1 MKFESNIIPEARPLI
16 ISGPCSAET
25 PQQVLETARQLAA
38 IGRVHLFRAGL
49 WKPRTRPDSFEGVGE
64 AGLPWLR
71 DVKQSTGLPV
81 TVEVAK
87 ASHIEK
93 ALASGIDVLWIG
105 ARSAANPFS
114 VQELA
119 DALRGVDIPVLIKN
133 PINADLELWIGAIER
148 FMKAG
153 VRSIGAIHRG
163 FSSYGHSEYRNPP
176 MWNIPI
182 ELKRRFPELLLLC
195 DPSHICG
202 NRHLLQKI
210 SQRSIDLG
218 FNGLMIESHIDPDQA
233 LSDAAQQITPARLSD
248 LLNQLVW
255 RVEHSTGTADSNTLT
270 DLRHH
275 MDVLDEELLNL
286 MGQRMKLAERIG
298 LYKKAH
304 NMTILQTKR
313 WNEILENGLGK
324 GQELKLSKDFVL
336 RYFNSIHLE
345 SIRHQ
350 HAVMNRDEQSESL
363 TSASNEHAVN

>member
-1 MKFESNIIPEARPLI
+1 MKEE
-16 ISGPCSAET
+16 
-25 PQQVLETARQLAA
+25 
-38 IGRVHLFRAGL
+38 
-49 WKPRTRPDSFEGVGE
+49 
-64 AGLPWLR
+64 
-71 DVKQSTGLPV
+71 TGLPV

-93 ALASGIDVLWIG
+93 ALSYGIDVLWIG

-133 PINADLELWIGAIER
+133 TVNADLELWIGAMER

-153 VRSIGAIHRG
+153 IRSIGAIHRG

-182 ELKRRFPELLLLC
+182 ELKRRFPDLLLLC

-202 NRHLLQKI
+202 NRHLLQKVA
-210 SQRSIDLG
+210 QRSIDLG
-218 FNGLMIESHIDPDQA
+218 FNGLMIESHIEPEKA
-233 LSDAAQQITPARLSD
+233 LSDAAQQITPARLSE

-255 RVEHSTGTADSNTLT
+255 RVEDSADAVDSNELT

-275 MDVLDEELLNL
+275 MDVIDDELLNL
-286 MGQRMKLAERIG
+286 MGQRMTLAERIG

-313 WNEILENGLGK
+313 WTEILERGLAK
-324 GQELKLSKDFVL
+324 GHELTLSKDFVL
-336 RYFNSIHLE
+336 RYFNAIHLE

-350 HAVMNRDEQSESL
+350 HAVMNRDDKSESL